1 MKVTGFTFIRNAIK
15 YDYPVVEAITSIL
28 PICDD
33 FVVAVGNS
41 DDGTLAL
48 IQSIH
53 PTKIRIVET
62 IWDDTKREGGK
73 VLALETDKAFQAIGT
88 DTDWCFYV
96 QGDEVVHEKD
106 YAAIVAAMKQFK
118 DDPKVDGLLFNF
130 LSFYGSYDFVADSYD
145 WVRRE
150 VRILKNN
157 KAFYSYGD
165 ALGFRKNDN
174 EKLRA
179 KPIDATIYHYGWVRP
194 PKTMQEKLVNFHKL
208 WHDDQWIEEKITVK
222 ESEFDYGEIEWL
234 SAFNGSH
241 PAVMQTRM
249 GKINW
254 TFDFDLSK
262 RKTKFKYRVKRI
274 IEKLTGVVIGEFRNY
289 KVV

>member
-1 MKVTGFTFIRNAIK
+1 
-15 YDYPVVEAITSIL
+15 
-28 PICDD
+28 
-33 FVVAVGNS
+33 
-41 DDGTLAL
+41 
-48 IQSIH
+48 
-53 PTKIRIVET
+53 VET
-62 IWDDTKREGGK
+62 IWDDSKREGGR
-73 VLALETDKAFQAIGT
+73 VLALETDKAFQAIGS

-106 YAAIVAAMKQFK
+106 HATILNAMQQYK

-165 ALGFRKNDN
+165 ALGFRKYNN

-179 KPIDATIYHYGWVRP
+179 KPINATIYHYGWVRP

-234 SAFNGSH
+234 SAFSGSH